1 MIKTITKSEFERVLP
16 VGMSS
21 NDNVFEMV
29 LPEVENQLSI
39 FNAGLL
45 GDVGANMIDAAGT
58 DGILYYNYI
67 RMVVSAAFVAVMRQL
82 DLVLT
87 PTGFGVVSND
97 NVSPASKQRVDALEG
112 QLRKSEYVSRAIV
125 LMLLRSEEW
134 GETQQAVANIPYMFD
149 EYDFFVIQRNRMSGD
164 VDEWLKIQQLIRDA
178 DRHLRMKI
186 SDSQMDVLMSAYR
199 KSGDYMSDYQ
209 SIIFYIKDFY
219 YDWCFGSQ
227 TDAMGYPL
235 RKIISTMENP
245 DAAELYGNYL
255 KSEAYKLNHHETIKN
270 TKDSSAFFFNG

>member
-1 MIKTITKSEFERVLP
+1 MIQTITKSEFERVLP

-45 GDVGANMIDAAGT
+45 GDVGAKMIDAAGT

-112 QLRKSEYVSRAIV
+112 QLRKSEYVSRSIV

>member
-45 GDVGANMIDAAGT
+45 GDVGAKMIDAAGT

-209 SIIFYIKDFY
+209 SIISYIKDFH

-255 KSEAYKLNHHETIKN
+255 NSEAYKLNHHETIKN

>member
-45 GDVGANMIDAAGT
+45 GDVGAKMIDAAGT

-209 SIIFYIKDFY
+209 SIISYIKDFH

-227 TDAMGYPL
+227 TDAMCYPL

>member
-1 MIKTITKSEFERVLP
+1 
-16 VGMSS
+16 
-21 NDNVFEMV
+21 
-29 LPEVENQLSI
+29 
-39 FNAGLL
+39 
-45 GDVGANMIDAAGT
+45 
-58 DGILYYNYI
+58 
-67 RMVVSAAFVAVMRQL
+67 MVVSAAFVAVMRQL

-209 SIIFYIKDFY
+209 SIISYIKDFH

>member
-45 GDVGANMIDAAGT
+45 GDVGAKMIDAAGT

-199 KSGDYMSDYQ
+199 KSGDYMPDYQ
-209 SIIFYIKDFY
+209 SIISYIKDFH
-219 YDWCFGSQ
+219 YD
-227 TDAMGYPL
+227 
-235 RKIISTMENP
+235 
-245 DAAELYGNYL
+245 
-255 KSEAYKLNHHETIKN
+255 
-270 TKDSSAFFFNG
+270 

>member
-45 GDVGANMIDAAGT
+45 GDVGAKMIDAAGT

-209 SIIFYIKDFY
+209 SIISYIKDFH

-270 TKDSSAFFFNG
+270 TKYSSAFFFNG

>member
-1 MIKTITKSEFERVLP
+1 MIKTITKSELERVLP

-45 GDVGANMIDAAGT
+45 GDVGAKMIDAAGT

-209 SIIFYIKDFY
+209 SIISYIKDFH

>member
-39 FNAGLL
+39 FNAGLF
-45 GDVGANMIDAAGT
+45 GDVGAKMIDAVGT

-209 SIIFYIKDFY
+209 SIISYIKDFH

>member
-45 GDVGANMIDAAGT
+45 GDVGAKMIDAAGT

>member
-45 GDVGANMIDAAGT
+45 GDVGAKMIDAAGT

-112 QLRKSEYVSRAIV
+112 QLRKSEYVSRSIV

>member
-45 GDVGANMIDAAGT
+45 GDVGAKMIDAVGT

-209 SIIFYIKDFY
+209 SIISYIKDFH

>member
-1 MIKTITKSEFERVLP
+1 MIQTITKSEFERVLP

-45 GDVGANMIDAAGT
+45 GDVGAKMIDAAGT

-87 PTGFGVVSND
+87 PTGLGVVSND

-209 SIIFYIKDFY
+209 SIISYIKDFH

>member
-45 GDVGANMIDAAGT
+45 GDVGAKMIDAAGT

-209 SIIFYIKDFY
+209 SIISYIKDFH

>member
-45 GDVGANMIDAAGT
+45 GDVGAKMIDAAGT

-209 SIIFYIKDFY
+209 SIIFYIKYFY

>member
-45 GDVGANMIDAAGT
+45 GDVGAKMIDAAGT

-186 SDSQMDVLMSAYR
+186 SDSQMDVLMSVYR

-209 SIIFYIKDFY
+209 SIISYIKDFH

>member
-1 MIKTITKSEFERVLP
+1 MIQTITKSEFERVLP

-45 GDVGANMIDAAGT
+45 GDVGAKMIDAAGT

-164 VDEWLKIQQLIRDA
+164 VDEWLKIEQLIRDA

-209 SIIFYIKDFY
+209 SIISYIKDFH

>member
-1 MIKTITKSEFERVLP
+1 MIQTITKSEFERVLP

-45 GDVGANMIDAAGT
+45 GDVGAKMIDAAGT

-209 SIIFYIKDFY
+209 SIISYIKDFH

>member
-1 MIKTITKSEFERVLP
+1 
-16 VGMSS
+16 
-21 NDNVFEMV
+21 
-29 LPEVENQLSI
+29 
-39 FNAGLL
+39 
-45 GDVGANMIDAAGT
+45 
-58 DGILYYNYI
+58 
-67 RMVVSAAFVAVMRQL
+67 
-82 DLVLT
+82 
-87 PTGFGVVSND
+87 
-97 NVSPASKQRVDALEG
+97 
-112 QLRKSEYVSRAIV
+112 
-125 LMLLRSEEW
+125 MLLRSEEW

-209 SIIFYIKDFY
+209 SIISYIKDFH

>member
-45 GDVGANMIDAAGT
+45 GDVGAKIIDAAGT

>member
-45 GDVGANMIDAAGT
+45 GDVGAKMIDAAGT

-112 QLRKSEYVSRAIV
+112 RLRKSEYVSRAIV

-209 SIIFYIKDFY
+209 SIISYIKDFH

>member
-39 FNAGLL
+39 FNAGLF
-45 GDVGANMIDAAGT
+45 GDVGAKMIEAVGT

-209 SIIFYIKDFY
+209 SIISYIKDFH